1 MLRRQCE
8 FMLLS
13 IKGRYSAS
21 KVTLKTTSF
30 SQRSL
35 PFIHSRQRRFLSSR
49 QTCTSESRAH
59 RLYGHLIAYAYLGAE
74 LILMHQ
80 HVSSMIRHGLNDTLL

>member
-35 PFIHSRQRRFLSSR
+35 PFIHSGFTEPSNVHKRS
-49 QTCTSESRAH
+49 
-59 RLYGHLIAYAYLGAE
+59 
-74 LILMHQ
+74 
-80 HVSSMIRHGLNDTLL
+80 